1 MERILSEGIIY
12 KISKYADN
20 SAIASAYT
28 LDYGKIKLFMP
39 KAYSSKGGVQT
50 FIPGEIDFLKKDTS
64 ELNKFYNFRP
74 DTTYIEYASTPAIS
88 LRLSLYFDIF
98 DKFYELEQADTV
110 IWTIIKKY
118 KTSDYSKINLFSIY
132 ALLKNTGHMFNFNIC
147 SSCGAK
153 IEEQGAL
160 NNGLYYC
167 NKCAPEN
174 SFYTESYVNTIL
186 RAFSNQELYKNIRM
200 NKYDEL
206 SVLDLFAY
214 HIEQIT
220 GSLLKSY
227 KLFKELIITI

>member
-74 DTTYIEYASTPAIS
+74 DTTYIEYAST
-88 LRLSLYFDIF
+88 
-98 DKFYELEQADTV
+98 ELEQADTV

-186 RAFSNQELYKNIRM
+186 RAFSSQELYRNIKIS
-200 NKYDEL
+200 KYDEL

-220 GSLLKSY
+220 VSLLKSY

>member
-39 KAYSSKGGVQT
+39 KAYSSKGAVQA

-74 DTTYIEYASTPAIS
+74 DTAYMEYASTPAIS

-132 ALLKNTGHMFNFNIC
+132 ALLKNTGHMFNFNVC
-147 SSCGAK
+147 SSCGVK
-153 IEEQGAL
+153 ISEQGAL

-167 NKCAPEN
+167 PKCAPEN

-186 RAFSNQELYKNIRM
+186 RAFSSQELYRNIKIS
-200 NKYDEL
+200 KYDEL

-214 HIEQIT
+214 HIENVT
-220 GSLLKSY
+220 GSFLKSY